1 MKTLVITGG
10 RPGDGGSAGAR
21 RVRSLVEGSA
31 LLSIGKEAGR
41 TGPHEAFYP
50 AGTPW
55 SLIESENGTR
65 DFLIIE
71 SDDCP
76 AGLVPDCLVHL
87 GLGAREACAASP
99 PGKADFQSGRAADPE
114 TIERCAGRLGLDA
127 ATVRRIAWL
136 SGSRPEPVTA
146 IVLTGGKSRRLG
158 PDKAFLDVG
167 GERLVDRITR
177 RLRESVDGI
186 VIATSADKAG
196 LFPGHK
202 VAVDDIP
209 DQGPLRGIVSGL
221 SRSETQLNFVVACD
235 MPDVDTDTLRELL
248 SWSEGFD
255 AVVPSLKEGEREP
268 LFAVYRKSILD
279 LGLGLLERGE
289 RRVASLYPLC
299 RTKILFLPG
308 PAGLANINTRDDY
321 ENYIG
326 RQKDISRREPR

>member
-1 MKTLVITGG
+1 
-10 RPGDGGSAGAR
+10 
-21 RVRSLVEGSA
+21 VEGSA
-31 LLSIGKEAGR
+31 LLAIGKEAGR
-41 TGPHEAFYP
+41 TGSHEAFYP

-55 SLIESENGTR
+55 SVIGRENVKR

-76 AGLVPDCLVHL
+76 PGLVPDCLVHL
-87 GLGAREACAASP
+87 GSGAREASAASTP
-99 PGKADFQSGRAADPE
+99 RKADFQSGTAADAG
-114 TIERCAGRLGLDA
+114 TIERCAGRLGLGA

-186 VIATSADKAG
+186 LIATSADKAG

-202 VAVDDIP
+202 VAVDEVP

-221 SRSETQLNFVVACD
+221 SMSETQLNFVIACD

-255 AVVPSLKEGEREP
+255 AVVPSLREGEREP
-268 LFAVYRKSILD
+268 LFAVYRKSLLD
-279 LGLGLLERGE
+279 PGLGLLERGE

-321 ENYIG
+321 ENYMG
-326 RQKDISRREPR
+326 RQKDISRRDPR

>member
-1 MKTLVITGG
+1 
-10 RPGDGGSAGAR
+10 
-21 RVRSLVEGSA
+21 VEGSA
-31 LLSIGKEAGR
+31 LLAIGKDAGR

-55 SLIESENGTR
+55 SVIESENGKR
-65 DFLIIE
+65 GLLIIE

-87 GLGAREACAASP
+87 GSGARAASADSP
-99 PGKADFQSGRAADPE
+99 PRKADFHSGRAADAG
-114 TIERCAGRLGLDA
+114 TIERCAGRLGLGA

-146 IVLTGGKSRRLG
+146 IVLTGGKSSRLG
-158 PDKAFLDVG
+158 PDKAFLDFG

-177 RLRESVDGI
+177 RLGESVDGI

-202 VAVDDIP
+202 VAVDEIP

-221 SRSETQLNFVVACD
+221 ARSETRLNFVIACD
-235 MPDVDTDTLRELL
+235 MPDVDTGTLRELL

-255 AVVPSLKEGEREP
+255 AVVPSFREGEREP
-268 LFAVYRKSILD
+268 LFAVYRKTLLD
-279 LGLGLLERGE
+279 PALGLLERGE

-299 RTKILFLPG
+299 RTKILFLPRN
-308 PAGLANINTRDDY
+308 PGLANINTRDDY

-326 RQKDISRREPR
+326 GKKRTARRDPI

>member
-1 MKTLVITGG
+1 MKTIVITGG
-10 RPGDGGSAGAR
+10 RPENGGSACAR
-21 RVRSLVEGSA
+21 GVRSLVEGSA
-31 LLSIGKEAGR
+31 LLAIGNDAVR
-41 TGPHEAFYP
+41 TAPHEAFYP

-55 SLIESENGTR
+55 RVIAPEHGTR

-76 AGLVPDCLVHL
+76 EGLIPDCLVHL
-87 GLGAREACAASP
+87 GGGARGASAARLP
-99 PGKADFQSGRAADPE
+99 RKADFQSGLAADSG
-114 TIERCAGRLGLDA
+114 TIGHLAGRLGLGA

-146 IVLTGGKSRRLG
+146 IVLTGGRSRRLG

-167 GERLVDRITR
+167 GERLIDRITR

-186 VIATSADKAG
+186 LVATSADKAG

-202 VAVDDIP
+202 VAVDDVP

-235 MPDVDTDTLRELL
+235 MPDVDADTLRELL

-279 LGLGLLERGE
+279 IGLGLLERGE

-299 RTKILFLPG
+299 RTKILLLPG

-326 RQKDISRREPR
+326 RQKRAARGDQR